1 MVTVK
6 LNYIFKVLLQSFKL
20 TRSLLDSKCLFVSEA
35 EYEGVL
41 KNILA
46 ENFEKDLRKTAVMM
60 SLVVKSGSVK
70 YIFLKRFFKNI

>member
-1 MVTVK
+1 M
-6 LNYIFKVLLQSFKL
+6 
-20 TRSLLDSKCLFVSEA
+20 FVSQA

-46 ENFEKDLRKTAVMM
+46 ENFEKEIRKTAVMM